1 MFKKNQGSENCRIV
15 HSTGMRLASVE
26 WGWDNGTRMRLAS
39 VKWDWGN
46 GETWI
51 SRMELRQWYNNETWI
66 SRMGLRLWGTMR
78 LASVE
83 QSWDKNHYKLY
94 WVVYKLII
102 IAFTSGIS
110 RAQVNI
116 DTYK

>member
-1 MFKKNQGSENCRIV
+1 MA
-15 HSTGMRLASVE
+15 RLGSVE
-26 WGWDNGTRMRLAS
+26 WGAS
-39 VKWDWGN
+39 D
-46 GETWI
+46 

-94 WVVYKLII
+94 
-102 IAFTSGIS
+102 
-110 RAQVNI
+110 
-116 DTYK
+116 